1 MKPGDLVAG
10 TDLSDPNVASGAAFA
25 GCSNR
30 ATLAAYI
37 GAMSFEQRSKGFVAG
52 VGITVAA
59 VVGLYLY
66 ARATSS
72 GGRRAS
78 RALAEV

>member
-1 MKPGDLVAG
+1 MTPPDLVAG
-10 TDLSDPNVASGAAFA
+10 SDLSDVPTSGAAFA

-30 ATLAAYI
+30 ATLAAYV
-37 GAMSFEQRSKGFVAG
+37 GALSFEQRSKGFVAG

-78 RALAEV
+78 TALAVGE